1 MVNMTF
7 MVEVAKRHWKAL
19 LVALVASIL
28 VGAGYSYLSSGSA
41 SVGKDTYTA
50 ELTIYVNGYEE
61 SPEGDFNY
69 SLNEDYLINDC
80 KRVMVSNSVAGEVRR
95 QFGEDVKVRIPYWS
109 NPYTTGSL
117 YSHFFYVQVSGPTE
131 QIALDAAAE
140 VAELGMA
147 IIEEKLPVSD
157 VFLYE
162 GPILKNGADET
173 TNYGIDDL
181 EVVSGSSLTAAA
193 RTVSPKTVLV
203 CAFCGLVLVYF
214 ALLAN
219 DYLRR
224 RIRSKSDVER
234 LMGVPV
240 IDALTVSQARDGK
253 LYTAA
258 ALAIDSACKNAGAKK
273 VALAS
278 LCGTD
283 MLEASLHGLEGK
295 LRHCSIDLT
304 VDLSSDSS
312 ELLGLTDCDV
322 CVLVV
327 TQNLANSEVLA
338 KSSCVLAGSQVPT
351 VGAIYFSK

>member
-1 MVNMTF
+1 MIDMTF

-19 LVALVASIL
+19 AAALVASTVL
-28 VGAGYSYLSSGSA
+28 GACYSYLSSGTA

-50 ELTIYVNGYEE
+50 ELTVYVNGYEE
-61 SPEGDFNY
+61 SAEGDFNY

-95 QFGEDVKVRIPYWS
+95 QYGEDVKVRIPYWS

-131 QIALDAAAE
+131 QIALDAASE
-140 VAELGMA
+140 VARLGMG
-147 IIEEKLPVSD
+147 IIEEKLPVSE

-181 EVVSGSSLTAAA
+181 DVVSGSSLTAAA
-193 RTVSPKTVLV
+193 RSVSPKTVLV
-203 CAFCGLVLVYF
+203 CAFCGLVLVYIL
-214 ALLAN
+214 LLAN

-240 IDALTVSQARDGK
+240 IDVVPAGKAADKGAYTV
-253 LYTAA
+253 A
-258 ALAIDSACKNAGAKK
+258 ALAIDSACKGDEAKK
-273 VALAS
+273 VALGS
-278 LCGTD
+278 LGAGD
-283 MLEASLHGLEGK
+283 ALVQARKGLEGR
-295 LRHCSIDLT
+295 LRHCSIDLA
-304 VDLSSDSS
+304 VDLSSDDEDLLRLTECDACALVVVQGAAGSQ
-312 ELLGLTDCDV
+312 ELAKAS
-322 CVLVV
+322 CVLVG
-327 TQNLANSEVLA
+327 A
-338 KSSCVLAGSQVPT
+338 QVPT
-351 VGAIYFSK
+351 IGAIYYAK